1 MQITDLTSFCL
12 TLEVA
17 VKQRDGQE
25 ESLVI
30 AFKVS
35 QHLDHPVNHAS
46 PQRRCYLVLN
56 QAILSK
62 TLKLKVARVCHNLV
76 TVLRIHINIL
86 PLDLICRLSTQ
97 MGTRVHLREV
107 RQDVIGG
114 VYHVS
119 LANAKAGC
127 RLESRFAQVAL
138 RLVSGRHCLV
148 QLEGSF
154 WARCCSN
161 QSLACLALFFQ
172 HLLIS
177 VPFGDR

>member
-35 QHLDHPVNHAS
+35 QHLDHPVYHAC
-46 PQRRCYLVLN
+46 PQRWCYLVLN

-62 TLKLKVARVCHNLV
+62 TLKLKLARVGHNLV
-76 TVLRIHINIL
+76 TILSVHINIL
-86 PLDLICRLSTQ
+86 PLDFICRFSTQ
-97 MGTRVHLREV
+97 MGTRVHLCEV
-107 RQDVIGG
+107 RQDVIR
-114 VYHVS
+114 VYHLS
-119 LANAKAGC
+119 LANANARC

-154 WARCCSN
+154 RARWCSN

-172 HLLIS
+172 HLLIG
-177 VPFGDR
+177 VPFGYL

>member
-12 TLEVA
+12 SLEVA

-30 AFKVS
+30 AFKVG
-35 QHLDHPVNHAS
+35 QHLNHPVNHAS
-46 PQRRCYLVLN
+46 SQRRGYLVLN

-62 TLKLKVARVCHNLV
+62 TLKLKLPRVGHNLV
-76 TVLRIHINIL
+76 SVLSVHINIL
-86 PLDLICRLSTQ
+86 PLNFIGRLSTQ
-97 MGTRVHLREV
+97 MGTGVHLREV
-107 RQDVIGG
+107 RQDVIG

-119 LANAKAGC
+119 LANANAGC

-138 RLVSGRHCLV
+138 CLVSGRHCLV
-148 QLEGSF
+148 QLQGSF
-154 WARCCSN
+154 LARCCSN

-177 VPFGDR
+177 VACGDL